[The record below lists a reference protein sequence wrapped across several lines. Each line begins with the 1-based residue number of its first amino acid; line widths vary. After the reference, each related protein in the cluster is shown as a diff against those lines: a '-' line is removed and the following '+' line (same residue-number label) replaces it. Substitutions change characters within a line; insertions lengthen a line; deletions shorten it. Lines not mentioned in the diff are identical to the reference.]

1 MELLHQGS
9 DQVNDSALST
19 RLRFLATGFGRLP
32 PHALPPLDEHFP
44 QVLPCFLLLL
54 PDGAL
59 FTEDAV
65 PIPVVI
71 VADLR
76 VMANWLPPMAHRIS
90 GISWVGL
97 ALDGSCH
104 LTHHSYAQ
112 IGKRQ
117 LTEED
122 LRNPAYEWDG

>member
-76 VMANWLPPMAHRIS
+76 VMANWLPPRPTALAASAALVWPWMAAATS
-90 GISWVGL
+90 
-97 ALDGSCH
+97 
-104 LTHHSYAQ
+104 LTTPMPRSASVNSPR
-112 IGKRQ
+112 K
-117 LTEED
+117 T
-122 LRNPAYEWDG
+122 